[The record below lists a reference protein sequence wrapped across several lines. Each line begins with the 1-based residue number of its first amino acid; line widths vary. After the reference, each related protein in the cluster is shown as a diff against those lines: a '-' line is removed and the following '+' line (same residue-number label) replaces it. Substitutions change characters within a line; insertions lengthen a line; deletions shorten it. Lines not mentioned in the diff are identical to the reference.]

1 MSVVTIRFQSDS
13 NSELVRAVLA
23 GHPGAIRKLYD
34 DHAPRVARLL
44 RRILGE
50 DPDLP
55 DLLQEVFLHALRGL
69 KKLDDPEILSS
80 WLGGIAINVARAT
93 IRSRSRRR
101 SLRERFLRPEEP
113 VLPANADTSFALTE
127 AYRLLAELSAD
138 ERIAFSL
145 RHLEGMTVLEAA
157 EATQTSP
164 STFKRRLARAEEG
177 FGNAAK
183 GHALLSQWM
192 EDGTRWRTMNEA

>member
-1 MSVVTIRFQSDS
+1 MVTLRFQSES
-13 NSELVRAVLA
+13 NSDLVRAILA

-34 DHAPRVARLL
+34 DHAPRMARLL

-50 DPDLP
+50 DPELA
-55 DLLQEVFLHALRGL
+55 DLLQEVFIHALRGL
-69 KKLDDPEILSS
+69 KKLEDPEILSS

-113 VLPANADTSFALTE
+113 TLPANADTSFALAE
-127 AYRLLAELSAD
+127 AYRVLGKLPAE

-145 RHLEGMTVLEAA
+145 RHLEGMTVIEAA
-157 EATQTSP
+157 DATGTSP
-164 STFKRRLARAEEG
+164 STFKRRLARAEET
-177 FGNAAK
+177 FGKAAS
-183 GHALLSQWM
+183 GHGILSQWM
-192 EDGTRWRTMNEA
+192 EDGTRWRTMNKA